1 MPHFSASV
9 GHKTIAGIK
18 IPIPDIDVDWYAK
31 GTNFAPGGL
40 AMVGERGPELIQLPR
55 GSKVH
60 TAQETKKMNG
70 GTTYNFHNQFTS
82 KPMTPSE
89 INREEQKMLRRVAL
103 EGGF

>member
-1 MPHFSASV
+1 
-9 GHKTIAGIK
+9 
-18 IPIPDIDVDWYAK
+18 
-31 GTNFAPGGL
+31 
-40 AMVGERGPELIQLPR
+40 MVGELGPELIQLPR

-60 TAQETKKMNG
+60 TAQETKKINGG
-70 GTTYNFHNQFTS
+70 GTTYNFNNQFTT